1 MPLDSQ
7 ASVIEKGIPVPSRPY
22 RKRGPYSKHGRVM
35 LQLDVNDSVLLS
47 KIPATTEQVRH
58 FMCRHEGAER
68 FLLRMTV
75 DGYRVWRVA

>member
-7 ASVIEKGIPVPSRPY
+7 ASVIEKGVPMPSRAY
-22 RKRGPYSKHGRVM
+22 RKRGPYSKHGKVM
-35 LQLDVNDSVLLS
+35 LQLAPGDSVLLS
-47 KIPATTEQVRH
+47 KIPATTEQVRN

-68 FLLRMTV
+68 FLLRMTD

>member
-7 ASVIEKGIPVPSRPY
+7 ASIIDKGVPFPERVY
-22 RKRGPYSKHGRVM
+22 RQRGPYSKHGKVM
-35 LQLDVNDSVLLS
+35 LQLAVGDSVLLS

-68 FLLRMTV
+68 FRLRMTV
-75 DGYRVWRVA
+75 DGYRVWRIA